1 MSSIA
6 NLKISISGV
15 RGVIGETLTPKLI
28 SSFAASF
35 GQFVGKGSVIVGRD
49 TRPTGAM
56 VEQAVIAGL
65 LSVGCKPV
73 LAGVVSTPTVQ
84 VLVDHYRA
92 VGGIAITASHNPMPW
107 NAMKFINGRGMF
119 LDNIEAR
126 QVLDIYNQEDYHYV
140 SEATIQ
146 EVSTLEDAFVE
157 HQRRIFK
164 HINVDLIRSKKFKVA
179 MDCGNGAGALYAQKF
194 LEDLGCEVLTIFDE
208 TDGLFRRKPEPIPA
222 HLTELEKV
230 VKANGCVIG
239 FAQDP
244 DADRL
249 VLVDDSGTALNENY
263 TLGFTV
269 KHLLKQSPGPVT
281 INLGTSKMIS
291 DLAEEAEQE
300 LIFTKIGEINVST
313 TMLRRGSDIGGE
325 GNGGVIWPKV
335 RACRDSF
342 TGMALVLELL
352 ADSAQSSSQIVE
364 SMPKYYGATR
374 KIALNSDKVIRLL
387 AKLKDKYADENLN
400 TLDGV
405 RIDWADKWVIV
416 RASNTEPIVRLQAE
430 AKTEADLEALL
441 EVFVA
446 ECESV

>member
-1 MSSIA
+1 MSVA

-35 GQFVGKGSVIVGRD
+35 GQFVGRGTVIVGRD

-65 LSVGCKPV
+65 LSVGCRPV

-119 LDNIEAR
+119 LNTIEAR
-126 QVLDIYNQEDYHYV
+126 QVLDIYNQEDYEFVREDLIRTV
-140 SEATIQ
+140 SE
-146 EVSTLEDAFVE
+146 LEDPFVE
-157 HQRRIFK
+157 HQHRIFE
-164 HINVDLIRSKKFKVA
+164 HIDVEKIRSKNFKVA

-194 LEDLGCEVLTIFDE
+194 LEELGCEVITIFDE
-208 TDGLFRRKPEPIPA
+208 TDGQFRRKPEPIPA

-230 VKANGCVIG
+230 VKENGCVIG

-269 KHLLKQSPGPVT
+269 KHLLKKSPGAVT
-281 INLGTSKMIS
+281 INLGTSKMIA
-291 DLAEEAEQE
+291 DLAKEACED

-313 TMLRRGSDIGGE
+313 EMLRRGSYIGGE

-352 ADSAQSSSQIVE
+352 AETEESSSEIVADL
-364 SMPKYYGATR
+364 PKYYGATR
-374 KIALNSDKVIRLL
+374 KISMSSDKVVQVL
-387 AKLKDKYADENLN
+387 AKLKDKYSDEQIN

-405 RIDWADKWVIV
+405 RIDWAEKWVIV
-416 RASNTEPIVRLQAE
+416 RPSNTEPIVRLQAE
-430 AKTEADLEALL
+430 ASTEEELEKL
-441 EVFVA
+441 VDQFVA
-446 ECESV
+446 ECENV